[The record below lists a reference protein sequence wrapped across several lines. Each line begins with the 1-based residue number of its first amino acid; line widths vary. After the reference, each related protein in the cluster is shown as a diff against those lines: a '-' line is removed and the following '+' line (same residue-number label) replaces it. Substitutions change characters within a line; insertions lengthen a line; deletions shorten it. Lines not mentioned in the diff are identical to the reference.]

1 MGMWAGALVLS
12 ARLFGSPAAVAEEA
26 GVRLAWSPV
35 PGAIGYRIYVTQRS
49 GDYAHG
55 VTEDV
60 PDPVPDGDGLIYHV
74 VRQGVVTG
82 VTNYFV
88 VTSYDADDRESGYS
102 NQLSLVPAVPP
113 SPPSATAVASARP
126 SPPATPTSPAATS
139 TPPVPLTPTPTP
151 PVEGAT
157 PTPRPS
163 PPATP
168 TSPAA
173 TSTSPV
179 PLTPTPTPPV
189 EGPTPTPT
197 RRSQESCPG
206 DCSGTGVVTVGDLA
220 KGVGIALGALPVDR
234 CPAFDT
240 SGDAQVTVEEVIRA
254 IGSALNGCPPS
265 W

>member
-1 MGMWAGALVLS
+1 MGMWAVALILS
-12 ARLFGSPAAVAEEA
+12 ARLFDVPAAVAEEA

-126 SPPATPTSPAATS
+126 SPPATPTSPA
-139 TPPVPLTPTPTP
+139 P
-151 PVEGAT
+151 
-157 PTPRPS
+157 
-163 PPATP
+163 TP

-173 TSTSPV
+173 SSTPRG
-179 PLTPTPTPPV
+179 PLTPTTTPPV
-189 EGPTPTPT
+189 EGPTPT
-197 RRSQESCPG
+197 RRSQETCPG

-220 KGVGIALGALPVDR
+220 KGVGIALGAMPIDR

-240 SGDAQVTVEEVIRA
+240 SGNAQVTVEEVIRA

-265 W
+265 